1 MRGERAAVHL
11 LFPEGRTER
20 AAALYRE
27 SLAAQYRSMDAEK
40 LNGAMRTAL
49 NPKTL
54 TWVIVGDAA
63 KVEPQLKELGM
74 PVEVRRAAPA
84 AGDK

>member
-1 MRGERAAVHL
+1 
-11 LFPEGRTER
+11 
-20 AAALYRE
+20 
-27 SLAAQYRSMDAEK
+27 MDAEK

-49 NPKTL
+49 NPKAL
-54 TWVIVGDAA
+54 TWVIVGDAV
-63 KVEPQLKELGM
+63 KVEDQLKPLGM